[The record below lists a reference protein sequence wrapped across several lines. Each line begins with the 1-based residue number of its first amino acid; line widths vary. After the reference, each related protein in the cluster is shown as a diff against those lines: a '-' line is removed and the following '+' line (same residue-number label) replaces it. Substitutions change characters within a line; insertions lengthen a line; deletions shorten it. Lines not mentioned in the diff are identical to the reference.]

1 MQYKKGGIRSVH
13 VFKIFRILIIW
24 FCMSGVICGNATAE
38 ENMSVIRDAE
48 IEEVLTDITQRIFE
62 VAGLRKKS
70 VKLYVVMSDSINAF
84 TTGNGY
90 VFVTTGLLLKFNKNP
105 LHLIAVL
112 CHETGHLAGGHIDRM
127 INRIQNSSSN
137 FLVAMLAGMVGGLV
151 TGSEE
156 AMAVLLGYAMTDER
170 LFLRFSREQE
180 LAADSLGASY
190 MEKMG
195 YDIQP
200 MIEVFEAFERMEIIG
215 GDAGLP
221 VYVRT
226 HPKSIDRITTL
237 LKRKKTGK
245 KYSPCDQKLTDRYR
259 RITGKLQS
267 YMRTNKLFEE
277 APKEDYPKAIFLHQN
292 GKSKEAIAILE
303 NLVKTNPKDTYY
315 KETLAQILTELGK
328 PLEAISYYK
337 QIYNEH
343 SHVLIKVDYAKAL
356 VQSKQPDSAIK
367 ILEAAKYE
375 DRINPEIFRLLA
387 NAYGQK
393 GRKGL
398 SFLMLAQEQILLQ
411 NYQMAHNLLKNSI
424 GLMNPKTEESYI
436 KKAKYFKH
444 LLERDKMV
452 NSE

>member
-1 MQYKKGGIRSVH
+1 MILFCLCSVFH
-13 VFKIFRILIIW
+13 E
-24 FCMSGVICGNATAE
+24 NATAE
-38 ENMSVIRDAE
+38 RSMTIFRDAE
-48 IEEVLTDITQRIFE
+48 TEEILTEITQKIFE

-70 VKLYVVMSDSINAF
+70 VKMYVIISDSINAF

-112 CHETGHLAGGHIDRM
+112 SHETGHLAGGHIDRM

-156 AMAVLLGYAMTDER
+156 AVAVLLGYAMTDER

-215 GDAGLP
+215 GSASLP

-226 HPKSIDRITTL
+226 HPKSADRITAL
-237 LKRKKTGK
+237 LKRKKTDK
-245 KYSPCDQKLTDRYR
+245 KLGSCDQKLIDKYR

-267 YMRTNKLFEE
+267 YIRTNKLFEE
-277 APKEDYPKAIFLHQN
+277 TPKEDYPKAIFLHQN
-292 GKSKEAIAILE
+292 GKSTEAITILKK
-303 NLVKTNPKDTYY
+303 LVKTNPKDIYY
-315 KETLAQILTELGK
+315 KETLAQILTEAGN
-328 PLEAISYYK
+328 PSEAIKYYK
-337 QIYNEH
+337 QIYSER
-343 SHVLIKVDYAKAL
+343 SHVLVKIDYAKAL
-356 VQSKQPDSAIK
+356 VQAKQPDAAIK

-375 DRINPEIFRLLA
+375 DHLNSEIFRLLA

-398 SFLMLAQEQILLQ
+398 SFLMLAQEQMLLQ
-411 NYQMAHNLLKNSI
+411 NYQMAYDLLKNSI
-424 GLMNPKTEESYI
+424 DLMNEKTEGSYI
-436 KKAKYFKH
+436 KKAKYFKQ
-444 LLERDKMV
+444 LLERDKIV
-452 NSE
+452 NRE

>member
-1 MQYKKGGIRSVH
+1 MILFCLCSVFH
-13 VFKIFRILIIW
+13 E
-24 FCMSGVICGNATAE
+24 NATAE
-38 ENMSVIRDAE
+38 RSITIFRDAE
-48 IEEVLTDITQRIFE
+48 TEEILTEITQKIFE

-70 VKLYVVMSDSINAF
+70 VKMYVIISDSINAF

-112 CHETGHLAGGHIDRM
+112 SHETGHLAGGHIDRM

-156 AMAVLLGYAMTDER
+156 AVAVLLGYAMTDER

-215 GDAGLP
+215 GSASLP

-226 HPKSIDRITTL
+226 HPKSADRITAL
-237 LKRKKTGK
+237 LKRKKTDK
-245 KYSPCDQKLTDRYR
+245 KLGSCDQKLVDQYR

-267 YMRTNKLFEE
+267 YIRTNKLFEE
-277 APKEDYPKAIFLHQN
+277 TPQEDYPKAIFLHQN
-292 GKSKEAIAILE
+292 GKSTEAITILKK
-303 NLVKTNPKDTYY
+303 LVKTNPKDIYY
-315 KETLAQILTELGK
+315 KETLAQILTEAGN
-328 PLEAISYYK
+328 PSEAIKYYK
-337 QIYNEH
+337 QIYSER
-343 SHVLIKVDYAKAL
+343 SHVLVKIDYAKAL
-356 VQSKQPDSAIK
+356 VQAKQPDAAIK
-367 ILEAAKYE
+367 ILE
-375 DRINPEIFRLLA
+375 
-387 NAYGQK
+387 
-393 GRKGL
+393 
-398 SFLMLAQEQILLQ
+398 
-411 NYQMAHNLLKNSI
+411 
-424 GLMNPKTEESYI
+424 
-436 KKAKYFKH
+436 
-444 LLERDKMV
+444 
-452 NSE
+452 

>member
-1 MQYKKGGIRSVH
+1 MILFCLCSVFH
-13 VFKIFRILIIW
+13 E
-24 FCMSGVICGNATAE
+24 NATAE
-38 ENMSVIRDAE
+38 RSMTIFRDAE
-48 IEEVLTDITQRIFE
+48 TEEILTEITQKIFE
-62 VAGLRKKS
+62 IAGLRKKS
-70 VKLYVVMSDSINAF
+70 VKMYVIISDSINAF

-112 CHETGHLAGGHIDRM
+112 SHETGHLAGGHIDRM

-156 AMAVLLGYAMTDER
+156 AVAVLLGYAMTDER

-215 GDAGLP
+215 GSASLP

-226 HPKSIDRITTL
+226 HPKSADRITAL
-237 LKRKKTGK
+237 LKRKKTDK
-245 KYSPCDQKLTDRYR
+245 KLGSCDQKLIDKYR

-267 YMRTNKLFEE
+267 YIRTNKLFEE
-277 APKEDYPKAIFLHQN
+277 TPKEDYPKAIFLHQN
-292 GKSKEAIAILE
+292 GKSTEAITILKK
-303 NLVKTNPKDTYY
+303 LVKTNPKDIYY
-315 KETLAQILTELGK
+315 KETLAQILTEAGN
-328 PLEAISYYK
+328 PSEAIKYYK
-337 QIYNEH
+337 QIYSER
-343 SHVLIKVDYAKAL
+343 SHVLVKIDYAKAL
-356 VQSKQPDSAIK
+356 VQAKQPDAAIK

-375 DRINPEIFRLLA
+375 DHLNSEIFRLLA

-398 SFLMLAQEQILLQ
+398 SFLMLAQEQMLLQ
-411 NYQMAHNLLKNSI
+411 NYQMAYDLLKNSI
-424 GLMNPKTEESYI
+424 DLMNEKTEGSYI
-436 KKAKYFKH
+436 KKAKYFKQ
-444 LLERDKMV
+444 LLERDKIV
-452 NSE
+452 NRE

>member
-1 MQYKKGGIRSVH
+1 MILFCLCSVFH
-13 VFKIFRILIIW
+13 E
-24 FCMSGVICGNATAE
+24 NATAE
-38 ENMSVIRDAE
+38 RSMTIFRDAE
-48 IEEVLTDITQRIFE
+48 TEEILTEITQKIFE

-70 VKLYVVMSDSINAF
+70 VKMYVIISDSINAF

-112 CHETGHLAGGHIDRM
+112 SHETGHLAGGHIDRM

-156 AMAVLLGYAMTDER
+156 AVAVLLGYAMTDER

-215 GDAGLP
+215 GSASLP

-226 HPKSIDRITTL
+226 HPKSADRITAL
-237 LKRKKTGK
+237 LKRKKTDK
-245 KYSPCDQKLTDRYR
+245 KLGSCDQKLVDQYR

-267 YMRTNKLFEE
+267 YIRTNKLFEE
-277 APKEDYPKAIFLHQN
+277 TPQEDYPKAIFLHQN
-292 GKSKEAIAILE
+292 GKSTEAITILKK
-303 NLVKTNPKDTYY
+303 LVKTNPKDIYY
-315 KETLAQILTELGK
+315 KETLAQILTEAGN
-328 PLEAISYYK
+328 PSEAIKYYK
-337 QIYNEH
+337 QIYSER
-343 SHVLIKVDYAKAL
+343 SHVLVKVDYAKAL
-356 VQSKQPDSAIK
+356 VQAKQPDAAIK

-375 DRINPEIFRLLA
+375 DHLNSEIFRLLA

-398 SFLMLAQEQILLQ
+398 SFLMLAQEQMLMQ
-411 NYQMAHNLLKNSI
+411 NYQIAYDLLNNSI
-424 GLMNPKTEESYI
+424 DLMNEKTEKSYI
-436 KKAKYFKH
+436 NKAKYFKQ
-444 LLERDKMV
+444 LLERDKIV
-452 NSE
+452 NRE

>member
-1 MQYKKGGIRSVH
+1 MILFCLCSVFH
-13 VFKIFRILIIW
+13 E
-24 FCMSGVICGNATAE
+24 NATAE
-38 ENMSVIRDAE
+38 RSMTIFRDAE
-48 IEEVLTDITQRIFE
+48 TEEILTEITQKIFE

-70 VKLYVVMSDSINAF
+70 VKMYVIISDSINAF

-112 CHETGHLAGGHIDRM
+112 SHETGHLAGGHIDRM

-156 AMAVLLGYAMTDER
+156 AVAVLLGYAMTDER

-215 GDAGLP
+215 GSASLP

-226 HPKSIDRITTL
+226 HPKSADRITAL
-237 LKRKKTGK
+237 LKRKKTDK
-245 KYSPCDQKLTDRYR
+245 KLGSCDQKLIDKYR

-267 YMRTNKLFEE
+267 YIRTNKLFEE
-277 APKEDYPKAIFLHQN
+277 TPKEDYPKAIFLHQN
-292 GKSKEAIAILE
+292 GKSTEAITILKK
-303 NLVKTNPKDTYY
+303 LVKTNPKDIYY
-315 KETLAQILTELGK
+315 KETLAQILTEAGN
-328 PLEAISYYK
+328 PSEAIKYYK
-337 QIYNEH
+337 QIYSER
-343 SHVLIKVDYAKAL
+343 SHVLVKVDYAKAL
-356 VQSKQPDSAIK
+356 VQAKQPDAAIK

-375 DRINPEIFRLLA
+375 DHLNSEIFRLLA

-398 SFLMLAQEQILLQ
+398 SFLMLAQEQMLMQ
-411 NYQMAHNLLKNSI
+411 NYQIAYDLLNNSI
-424 GLMNPKTEESYI
+424 DLMNEKTEKSYI
-436 KKAKYFKH
+436 NKAKYFKQ
-444 LLERDKMV
+444 LLERDKIV
-452 NSE
+452 NRE